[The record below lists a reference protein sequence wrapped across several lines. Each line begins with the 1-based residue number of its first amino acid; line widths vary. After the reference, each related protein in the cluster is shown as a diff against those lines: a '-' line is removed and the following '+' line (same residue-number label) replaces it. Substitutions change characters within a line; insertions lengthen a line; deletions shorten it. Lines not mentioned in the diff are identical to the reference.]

1 MKFIATVNGWRC
13 ARSYTPVSDVLQTGT
28 ADFVIKI
35 YRAGENPNYPSGGRM
50 TQYLESLQVG
60 DRINMSGPGGKLY
73 YFGYGKFS
81 IKRPSVGNILKT
93 LMYGNVVNNATRKQL
108 GFIAGGT
115 GIAPC
120 YHVF

>member
-1 MKFIATVNGWRC
+1 
-13 ARSYTPVSDVLQTGT
+13 
-28 ADFVIKI
+28 
-35 YRAGENPNYPSGGRM
+35 M

-60 DRINMSGPGGKLY
+60 DRINMSGPGGKLH
-73 YFGYGKFS
+73 YFGYGEFS

-93 LMYGNVVNNATRKQL
+93 LIYGNVVNNATRKQL

-120 YHVF
+120 YHVL